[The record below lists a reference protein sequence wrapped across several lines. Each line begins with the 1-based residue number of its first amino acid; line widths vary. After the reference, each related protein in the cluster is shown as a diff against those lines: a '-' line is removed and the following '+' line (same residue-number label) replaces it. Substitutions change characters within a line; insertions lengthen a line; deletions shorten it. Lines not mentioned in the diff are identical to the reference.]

1 MFDII
6 LFKRNRATC
15 VPVCIQYTM
24 LLRIKY
30 EYCLIC
36 YCFRFFYYQIINTF
50 LFSIFLFCKFLH
62 FFQTVYILNRRNK
75 VASPAIC
82 DLIIFKMLNTFNYFV
97 HQQLVVL
104 VSFLFFLFRVFLQHF
119 SHFLFLCRCFYVQCP
134 HHFFR
139 QFCIP
144 LFDV

>member
-36 YCFRFFYYQIINTF
+36 YCFRFFYIIKLLI
-50 LFSIFLFCKFLH
+50 LFYFQFFFFVNSYIFFRR
-62 FFQTVYILNRRNK
+62 YILNRRNK